1 MMKETLK
8 IFSEAH
14 EAVKTIIK
22 EMSKVIIGQTETI
35 EHVLMCIFA
44 GGHILLESAPGL
56 AKTLMAETLSKVL
69 RTDSKRIQL
78 TPDLTPQDITGFE
91 MPVFGTQLW
100 VTRKGTIFTTICIAD
115 EINRAAEKTQ
125 AGFME
130 PMQERKVTIGLED
143 LPLDQL
149 FTLIGT
155 RNPIETGGTFAIA
168 EAILDRFL
176 VNAIIDY
183 PSLADEKKIAVGT
196 EDLSKIDIRAV
207 CGKEDILPVRDFVLT
222 PGYIEE
228 NHVMVDYIARIID
241 TSRPQHTHL
250 HLSQKDTSY
259 YRSMVSLSLASPRAT
274 KAYMRAVLVFSHIIL
289 GDKMI
294 LPEHVKTLAKSI
306 LRHRLI
312 LQSEAEYSGLTT
324 DEIIEWLLNRVPIYR
339 SE

>member
-1 MMKETLK
+1 
-8 IFSEAH
+8 
-14 EAVKTIIK
+14 
-22 EMSKVIIGQTETI
+22 
-35 EHVLMCIFA
+35 MCIFA

-100 VTRKGTIFTTICIAD
+100 VTRKGPIFTTICIAD
-115 EINRAAEKTQ
+115 EINR
-125 AGFME
+125 
-130 PMQERKVTIGLED
+130 
-143 LPLDQL
+143 
-149 FTLIGT
+149 
-155 RNPIETGGTFAIA
+155 
-168 EAILDRFL
+168 
-176 VNAIIDY
+176 
-183 PSLADEKKIAVGT
+183 ADEKKIAVGT

-259 YRSMVSLSLASPRAT
+259 YRSMVSLSLASTRAT